1 MTHAPNLRAFAV
13 TRRIAAPALIAALA
27 LASTWERAT
36 ADPYP
41 TRPVKLIVSAQAGAA
56 TDIMARVI
64 AERLRVALGQPI
76 VVENKPGASS
86 MLAADQVAHAK
97 PDGYTLMISPNSLII
112 APHMLPKGSASG
124 VDITKDIVP
133 VIVTASTP
141 IVLMINPSLN
151 IRTIP
156 ELLKRARQAP
166 ELTYA
171 SGGTG
176 SALHLAGELF
186 QKATGVKLV
195 HIPYKGLAG
204 ATTDVV
210 SGTVNMM
217 FGTPGGVMGKM
228 ISSGKLVPL
237 AVTQDRRSPLLPN
250 TPTLHEMGVD
260 GANLDAW
267 FMLFAPAG
275 TPHEI
280 LQRLNAEVAKVLA
293 QPEVRDRLITI
304 GVEPGSGSLESAAK
318 IVKDDF
324 PRYGGI
330 IRDAGLAPHAGK

>member
-1 MTHAPNLRAFAV
+1 
-13 TRRIAAPALIAALA
+13 
-27 LASTWERAT
+27 
-36 ADPYP
+36 
-41 TRPVKLIVSAQAGAA
+41 
-56 TDIMARVI
+56 MARII
-64 AERLRVALGQPI
+64 AERLGAALGQPI

-86 MLAADQVAHAK
+86 MLAADQLAHAK

-112 APHMLPKGSASG
+112 APHILPKGSASG
-124 VDITKDIVP
+124 VDIVKDIVP

-141 IVLMINPSLN
+141 IVLMVNPSLN
-151 IRTIP
+151 ITTVP
-156 ELLKRARQAP
+156 ELLKRARQTP

-210 SGTVNMM
+210 AGRVNMM
-217 FGTPGGVMGKM
+217 FGTPGAVMGKM
-228 ISSGKLVPL
+228 ISSGRLAAL
-237 AVTQDRRSPLLPN
+237 AVAQQKRSPLLP
-250 TPTLHEMGVD
+250 TAPTLHEVGVD
-260 GANLDAW
+260 GADLDAW

-275 TPHEI
+275 TPRDI
-280 LQRLNAEVAKVLA
+280 LERLNTEVTKTLA
-293 QPEVRDRLITI
+293 LPQVRDRLITI
-304 GVEPGSGSLESAAK
+304 GVEPGGGSLESAAK

-324 PRYGGI
+324 VRYGSI
-330 IRDAGLAPHAGK
+330 VRDAGIAPASE